1 MTHEEAMKF
10 IEDSSR
16 FGSKLGLESIRT
28 LLEYLENPQDA
39 LKYIHVAGTNGKGST
54 SSFLNS
60 VLVRSGFNVG
70 LYTSPHLITFN
81 EGIKIN
87 SVNIKDE
94 EIAKSANIVKN
105 AVDKMLA
112 DGHQHPT
119 QYEIVTAISFE
130 YFKAMKVDIVILEV
144 GMGGRLDATNVIGC
158 PLVSIIT
165 PIAMD
170 HVGFLGDTIEKVA
183 AEKAGIIKPNC
194 DVVVARQDKD
204 ALKVIEDVSKE
215 LNANLYNVEY
225 ESIKVTDM
233 SELGSTF
240 NVQVREKEY
249 EDLHVGLIGQ
259 HQIENA
265 LVALTAIEVLKK
277 HGFEIH
283 DLSIKLG
290 LKETKWAGRLELI
303 QEKPRILIDG
313 AHNLHGAK
321 ALSRTI
327 DNVFNYNKLVAV
339 IGILSDKDID
349 GVFAQLLPLCDEII
363 FTKPANPRA
372 CDPRELIK
380 YGEQYGIPCIV
391 EEDIIRAYEIGKSK
405 ITDKD
410 MLLCCGSLYMI
421 GSIRDHVISKA

>member
-144 GMGGRLDATNVIGC
+144 GMGGRLDATNVIEC

-215 LNANLYNVEY
+215 LNSNIYNVEY

-233 SELGSTF
+233 SESGSTF

-405 ITDKD
+405 ITDED

>member
-215 LNANLYNVEY
+215 LNSNLYNVEY